1 MENIM
6 KTSISLLGVF
16 ALVCSQFASADCL
29 STDQA
34 CINKLLA
41 EANNDNADAA
51 VAGALLI
58 GAAAFGVYKLVS
70 NEDTPEEA
78 QLRAKELSYGLG
90 IRLNSFDSPYRVSF
104 LQPVLLQESEEV
116 KTFESDNFD
125 VRVEAKILNFEYTW

>member
-1 MENIM
+1 M

-16 ALVCSQFASADCL
+16 ALVCSQFASADCA

-41 EANNDNADAA
+41 ETSESGSSAA
-51 VAGALLI
+51 AGALLL
-58 GAAAFGVYKLVS
+58 GAAAFGIYKLVT

-90 IRLNSFDSPYRVSF
+90 IRLNSFYSPYRVSF
-104 LQPVLLQESEEV
+104 LQPVLLQETEEV
-116 KTFESDNFD
+116 KSFESDNFD